1 MDKAELEQQSRLIE
15 DMDKAQQAE
24 LVKQITQEWLEDYQ
38 GAIIETLKTCPESVV
53 MALRNQLV
61 ASEAFKTFL
70 DRLIY
75 NGKIAEKD
83 LKELL
88 KPKEP
93 DKNWFDNY

>member
-1 MDKAELEQQSRLIE
+1 
-15 DMDKAQQAE
+15 
-24 LVKQITQEWLEDYQ
+24 
-38 GAIIETLKTCPESVV
+38 

>member
-24 LVKQITQEWLEDYQ
+24 LVKQLTQAWLEDYQ
-38 GAIIETLKTCPESVV
+38 EAIIETLKTCPENAV

-70 DRLIY
+70 DRFIY

-88 KPKEP
+88 KPSEP
-93 DKNWFDNY
+93 DKDWFDGY

>member
-1 MDKAELEQQSRLIE
+1 
-15 DMDKAQQAE
+15 
-24 LVKQITQEWLEDYQ
+24 
-38 GAIIETLKTCPESVV
+38 

-75 NGKIAEKD
+75 NGEIAEKD